1 MIEKFKI
8 YITAIRPHHWIKNI
22 LIFLPSFTSGVI
34 DIEKSKLLLL
44 AFLAFSFTASAGY
57 LFNDIKD
64 KATDRKNAY
73 KKHRAIASGALS
85 TKDAVILSVLLLIA
99 SLGIIISIGSTQFA
113 MTVAVY
119 LLLTFTYSLYLKHM
133 VVADI
138 ITLSL
143 LYTLRVTAGALILS
157 IDLSV
162 WLLSFSILI
171 FLSLATIKRISELK
185 TLPLGQ
191 DEIKVR
197 EYLPNDIIILETL
210 SLVSGYISVVVL
222 IFHFSIEATQ
232 VLYSQYEILWLICP
246 IILYW
251 LTRVIL
257 ITHRGEMHQDPI
269 IFALKDKIS
278 LYIAISIAFI
288 VLLAKFL

>member
-85 TKDAVILSVLLLIA
+85 IKDAVILSVLLLIA
-99 SLGIIISIGSTQFA
+99 SLGIIVFIGSTQFA
-113 MTVAVY
+113 FIVGTY
-119 LLLTFTYSLYLKHM
+119 LLLTITYSLYLKHI

-138 ITLSL
+138 TTLSL
-143 LYTLRVTAGALILS
+143 LYTLRVLAGALILS
-157 IDLSV
+157 ISVSV

-171 FLSLATIKRISELK
+171 FLSLATIKRIAELK
-185 TLPLGQ
+185 ALSL
-191 DEIKVR
+191 DREEIKVR
-197 EYLPNDIIILETL
+197 EYLVNDIIFLETL
-210 SLVSGYISVVVL
+210 SLVSGYIAVVVL

-232 VLYSQYEILWLICP
+232 LLYSRYEILWLICP

-278 LYIAISIAFI
+278 LYIAISIVFI
-288 VLLAKFL
+288 ILLAKFL